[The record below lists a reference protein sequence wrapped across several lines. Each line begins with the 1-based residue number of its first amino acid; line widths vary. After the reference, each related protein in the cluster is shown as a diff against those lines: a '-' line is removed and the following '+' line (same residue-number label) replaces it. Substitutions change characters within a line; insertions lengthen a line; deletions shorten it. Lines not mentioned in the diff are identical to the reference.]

1 MRVLISGASG
11 LVGSALASFLTARG
25 DEISR
30 LVRTPAPAKSAVFW
44 NPESRIIES
53 ERLEDHDAVIHL
65 AGESIAARRWTAK
78 QKARIL
84 SSREQGTK
92 LLCETLS
99 RLRHPPRVVVS
110 ASAIGYYGNR
120 GDEELDESSPGGSG
134 FLPQVCQAWEAAT
147 EAAARAG
154 IRVVRLR
161 FGIILSAHGG
171 ALAKLLPFFRFGLG
185 GRIGS
190 GRQWMSWIAIDDVV
204 ECIAHVLQQETF
216 SGPVNAVTPKPVTN
230 STFVRTLAGLLR
242 RPALLPLPAFVVR
255 LLLGEMADAMLLAG
269 MRVVPRVLLASN
281 YRFLFPDLDGALQY
295 LLGKTLPLVP
305 AQKIQVA

>member
-1 MRVLISGASG
+1 MRILLSGASG
-11 LVGSALASFLTARG
+11 LVGSALAPFFEARG

-30 LVRTPAPAKSAVFW
+30 LVRTPAPVESAVFW
-44 NPESRIIES
+44 NPEAGIIET

-65 AGESIAARRWTAK
+65 AGENIAARRWTAK

-99 RLRHPPRVVVS
+99 RLRRPPRVLVS

-120 GDEELDESSPGGSG
+120 GDEELDESSPRGSG

-147 EAAARAG
+147 EVAARAG

-161 FGIILSAHGG
+161 FGIILSTQGG
-171 ALAKLLPFFRFGLG
+171 SLAKLLPFFRFGLG

-204 ECIAHVLQQETF
+204 GCIAHVLQEKTI

-230 STFVRTLAGLLR
+230 STFVRTLAGVMR
-242 RPALLPLPAFVVR
+242 RPAFLPLPAFVVR
-255 LLLGEMADAMLLAG
+255 LLLGEMADALLLAG
-269 MRVVPRVLLASN
+269 TRVVPRALLSSD
-281 YRFLFPDLDGALQY
+281 YRFLFPDLDGALRY
-295 LLGKTLPLVP
+295 LLGKT
-305 AQKIQVA
+305 